1 MVQSHPQFNYD
12 AVFEVDDHMYF
23 YGDSLTNERSDV
35 EVASL
40 VQIAGLDT
48 PLRILDVPCG
58 FGRHTN
64 RLAAL
69 GHHMTGVD
77 MYPGFLELARR
88 EAEARGVQVD
98 YRQGDM
104 RHLDFEAEFDRVMM
118 LFTSFG
124 YFEDDDNF
132 RVLENVA
139 RALTPNGLFIL
150 DVPNRDMATKNLSSA
165 HVTEKNGDLMIDR
178 SSFDTRTGRLLNRRI
193 VIRNGVRKEKPFFVR
208 LYNPTELRDWLMRAR
223 MDIDRIYGGYDL
235 SPLGEDSR
243 RMIVVAKRAA

>member
-1 MVQSHPQFNYD
+1 MSQSHPQFDYD

-35 EVASL
+35 EVAGL
-40 VQIAGLDT
+40 VQIARLDT

-88 EAEARGVQVD
+88 DADTRGVQVD

-104 RHLDFEAEFDRVMM
+104 RHLEFEAEFERVMM

-139 RALTPNGLFIL
+139 RALTADGLFIL
-150 DVPNRDMATKNLSSA
+150 DVPNRDMALKNIHSA
-165 HVTEKNGDLMIDR
+165 HVTEKNNDLMIDR
-178 SSFDTRTGRLLNRRI
+178 GSFDTLTGRLHNRRI
-193 VIRNGVRKEKPFFVR
+193 VIRNGMRKDKPFFVR
-208 LYNPTELRDWLMRAR
+208 LFNPTELRDWLLRAG
-223 MDIDRIYGGYDL
+223 MVIDLIYGGYDV

-243 RMIVVAKRAA
+243 RMIVVAKRSA